1 MARNKRIYDPMA
13 VYEYINTIT
22 DDHPEMLDIIEGS
35 LIDTYILYHDGGV
48 TEVWEE
54 TYFNEWSSAYVRHI
68 YRAGLPARF
77 TEALESQEREYEEV

>member
-1 MARNKRIYDPMA
+1 MARNKRIYDPKA

-35 LIDTYILYHDGGV
+35 LVDTYILYHDGGV

-54 TYFNEWSSAYVRHI
+54 TYLNEWSS
-68 YRAGLPARF
+68 GLTMRRF
-77 TEALESQEREYEEV
+77 TNLSQRQKDIIERIEAGEAC